1 MLCVC
6 VCVCV
11 QSLQLCLTLCNP
23 IDYSPLCSYVHRIF
37 QARILEWVAMPS
49 SRGSS
54 HSRDETHDSCA
65 GRLFTTD
72 PMGKPMNG
80 CCCCCCIAS
89 VVSDPVRPHR
99 WQSTRLPYPWDSP
112 GKNTG
117 VGCHF
122 LLQCMKV
129 ESGKWKWMGVM
140 LCQML
145 ILHLLKLSYEF
156 LFLLWKLLI
165 IYIDFQV
172 KPTLHTSDKPIC

>member
-1 MLCVC
+1 MNGCCVCVC

-11 QSLQLCLTLCNP
+11 QSLQLCLTLCNS
-23 IDYSPLCSYVHRIF
+23 IDYSLLCSYVHRIF

-65 GRLFTTD
+65 GRFFTTD

-80 CCCCCCIAS
+80 CCCCCIAS

-129 ESGKWKWMGVM
+129 ESGKWK
-140 LCQML
+140 
-145 ILHLLKLSYEF
+145 
-156 LFLLWKLLI
+156 
-165 IYIDFQV
+165 V
-172 KPTLHTSDKPIC
+172 KVNGCYVVSNAYSSAIEIVI